1 MMRVHSFY
9 IIAPAHLSR
18 EIGTNEPLSWIQESQ
33 DAVAKAADS
42 HTSARQIERIFR
54 GICLVAELWPDW
66 SEGYPTLIMEV
77 APIQAATWTESSQQ
91 R

>member
-9 IIAPAHLSR
+9 IMAPAHLSR

-42 HTSARQIERIFR
+42 HTSARQSGSKPLLF
-54 GICLVAELWPDW
+54 VAELWPDW
-66 SEGYPTLIMEV
+66 SEGYPTLSMEV
-77 APIQAATWTESSQQ
+77 APLLKPQPGQTESSQQ